1 MALRINNT
9 LIAKWNNTVIT
20 KWNNMGSGVVL
31 SATITNSSY
40 NGYGVACNAGSNGT
54 ITVSAVSGGTGTGFQ
69 VKLNSGGTYAAWGN
83 PTVFSSLSSASYTVY
98 VKDSA
103 NNETTFPTTLTAPAA
118 QTLSIT
124 NPVNTS
130 GGASNGS
137 LTISTAGGVFNK
149 TYYLYRDISSPYE
162 PGGGSLYATYSNIT
176 AGSPYVNVSS
186 LPGGGYYFTSTD
198 ANGCSTTSSV
208 TVLT

>member
-1 MALRINNT
+1 MAIKINNLT
-9 LIAKWNNTVIT
+9 LVKWNNISMT
-20 KWNNMGSGVVL
+20 KWNNMGTAVVL
-31 SATITNSSY
+31 NATITNSSY

-54 ITVSAVSGGTGTGFQ
+54 ITVSAVSGGSGTGFQ
-69 VKLNSGGTYAAWGN
+69 VKLNAGGSYAAWGN
-83 PTVFSSLSSASYTVY
+83 PTVFSSLSAAGYTVY
-98 VKDSA
+98 VKDSS
-103 NNETTFPTTLTAPAA
+103 NNETTFPTTLTAPDA
-118 QTLSIT
+118 QVLSIT

-130 GGASNGS
+130 GGLSNGS
-137 LTISTAGGVFNK
+137 LTISTTGGVFNK

-176 AGSPYVNVSS
+176 AGTPYVNVSS
-186 LPGGGYYFTSTD
+186 LPGGGYYFISTD